1 LGDALAFLECQSRN
15 IPFRVIKSTVGTAAL
30 PPKKNLMEREVV
42 FLKILLCKI
51 FKKTTSRS
59 KKSSSAA
66 VGGANR
72 N

>member
-1 LGDALAFLECQSRN
+1 M
-15 IPFRVIKSTVGTAAL
+15 AAL
-30 PPKKNLMEREVV
+30 PPKKNPMEREVV

-59 KKSSSAA
+59 KKSSFAA
-66 VGGANR
+66 VGGANK

>member
-1 LGDALAFLECQSRN
+1 
-15 IPFRVIKSTVGTAAL
+15 
-30 PPKKNLMEREVV
+30 MEREVV
-42 FLKILLCKI
+42 FLKILLSKI